1 MDKTN
6 STAIQR
12 AADLVGVPAIANACG
27 ISVQAVYKWLHK
39 GQAPAE
45 RCEAISRATD
55 GQVSTID
62 LLPPSLRAMVAPP

>member
-6 STAIQR
+6 TTAIQR
-12 AADLVGVPAIANACG
+12 AADEIGVPAIAGACG

-45 RCEAISRATD
+45 RCEAISRAT
-55 GQVSTID
+55 GGRVSTFE
-62 LLPPSLRAMVAPP
+62 LLPAALRAMVAPP